1 MRELDQTSENHNL
14 RMRQLEGELHRLIA
28 AVDARLSAAKTD
40 RRSPVKPKDDMPL
53 LDRIKTLD
61 SHHIAAF
68 AGLAA
73 FLFAAGW
80 GGSSLCYSNWL
91 KAQVEDELRPYAS
104 ELADTVTTIQTD
116 LAPRLIAADE
126 LKVEIDRARRDL
138 IGRDEEVGTTITE
151 AQSQLLAI
159 RDTAIDDIERR
170 LSDQTDDLSSMLES
184 FRKRAIVIDE
194 ELDQAKQ
201 ALSAFDHQMP
211 VLTEGFGKVATGLV
225 EHRETLAK
233 ISEDVA
239 ILDKDASP
247 LLETI
252 NDHRMALDNGGKS
265 LNILKA
271 QLEALK
277 SQTARSGHQ
286 LDQVLEE
293 GRTRINDWQGVDRDI
308 EIRKESI
315 LRNLDHYADSLNT
328 RVREF
333 IDALNVETA
342 SSTGS

>member
-1 MRELDQTSENHNL
+1 
-14 RMRQLEGELHRLIA
+14 MRQLEGELHRLIA
-28 AVDARLSAAKTD
+28 AVDTRLSASKVD
-40 RRSPVKPKDDMPL
+40 RHSPVEMQRDIPL
-53 LDRIKTLD
+53 LDRIKALE
-61 SHHIAAF
+61 SLHLAAF

-80 GGSSLCYSNWL
+80 TGSSLFYSNWL

-104 ELADTVTTIQTD
+104 ELADTVTTLQTD

-138 IGRDEEVGTTITE
+138 LARDEEVETTITE
-151 AQSQLLAI
+151 AQSQLLNI

-170 LSDQTDDLSSMLES
+170 LSDQTDDLSTMLES
-184 FRKRAIVIDE
+184 FRQRAVIIDQSLDE
-194 ELDQAKQ
+194 AKQ
-201 ALSAFDHQMP
+201 ALAAFDHQMP

-225 EHRETLAK
+225 ERRKTLER
-233 ISEDVA
+233 ITNDVA
-239 ILDKDASP
+239 ELDQYASP

-252 NDHRMALDNGGKS
+252 DDHRLALDNGNKS
-265 LNILKA
+265 LNILQA

-286 LDQVLEE
+286 LDQVLAE
-293 GRTRINDWQGVDRDI
+293 GRTRINTWQGVDRDI
-308 EIRKESI
+308 ELRKESI

-342 SSTGS
+342 FTGG